1 MDSALRRESGL
12 KAAPHKQEHK
22 NFMKKLFI
30 LVTSALFIAGCHS
43 RDASRGGSYYDESGN
58 PGTTATPS
66 PSTTQPSDND
76 TTKGSD
82 GEALSD
88 PSKNTGNDPSSTS
101 TNSTPDNPPSQ
112 PSNP

>member
-1 MDSALRRESGL
+1 VPYQTKDRKKL
-12 KAAPHKQEHK
+12 
-22 NFMKKLFI
+22 MKKLFI
-30 LVTSALFIAGCHS
+30 LLSSVVLIAGCHS
-43 RDASRGGSYYDESGN
+43 RDASRGGSYYDETGN
-58 PGTTATPS
+58 VTEPATT

-82 GEALSD
+82 GQALND

-101 TNSTPDNPPSQ
+101 TNTPDNNPSQ